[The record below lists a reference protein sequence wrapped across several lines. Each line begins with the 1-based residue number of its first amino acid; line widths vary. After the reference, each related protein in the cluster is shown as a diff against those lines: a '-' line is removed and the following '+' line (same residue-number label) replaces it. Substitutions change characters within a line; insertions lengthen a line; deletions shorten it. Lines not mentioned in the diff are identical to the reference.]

1 MGRVRKPLTP
11 ILVVWGISLVVLE
24 LPPPSSS
31 FTEASEVW
39 VRVAW
44 MPSDQP
50 TNRLT
55 DRPTE
60 YTP

>member
-1 MGRVRKPLTP
+1 MRVLKPLKP
-11 ILVVWGISLVVLE
+11 ILVVLLVVLVVLE

-44 MPSDQP
+44 MP
-50 TNRLT
+50 LT
-55 DRPTE
+55 ALWALVDTFN
-60 YTP
+60 

>member
-1 MGRVRKPLTP
+1 MRRVLKPLKL
-11 ILVVWGISLVVLE
+11 ILVVLGVVLVVLE

-44 MPSDQP
+44 MPLKRCP
-50 TNRLT
+50 KETHRG
-55 DRPTE
+55 PA
-60 YTP
+60 